1 MAQKLFTHN
10 VCMTIKSTTQNWMD
24 VKKDIN
30 ICMNVGIDSDLTSIK
45 AVRFINPYKTK

>member
-1 MAQKLFTHN
+1 MASKFFTHK
-10 VCMTIKSTTQNWMD
+10 VCLTVKSTTQNWID

-45 AVRFINPYKTK
+45 SVSFIKPAKKK